1 MTSTVHSCKTQIKE
15 LEGANR
21 TLVLENED
29 LHIKLRDLS
38 ELVQAVHEH
47 PAFRLPPV
55 STFIEVLRERLDSLG
70 Q

>member
-1 MTSTVHSCKTQIKE
+1 MTSTVHSCKSIIKE

-29 LHIKLRDLS
+29 LYVKLRELS
-38 ELVQAVHEH
+38 EFVQAVEEH

-55 STFIEVLRERLDSLG
+55 STFITRLRERLDRL
-70 Q
+70 